1 MKKFLLALLLPSALL
16 AQPGPGYWQQEVKY
30 TMDIDFDVAKHQF
43 SGKQELLYTNNS
55 PDTLNEVFYHLYFNA
70 FQPGSMMDVRS
81 RNIVDPDKRVG
92 DRISK
97 LGKEEIGYHKISM
110 LKQNGQQVNFQ
121 VTETVMKVEL
131 AEPILPGSTA
141 TFSIDFESQVPVQ
154 IRRSGRNNAEGIDYT
169 MTQWYPKMA
178 MYDEDGWHPD
188 PYVGREFYADFG
200 TFDVNISI
208 QENFVLGGT
217 GTLTN
222 SEGIWEAKKE
232 KKGITTHEMVRSK
245 TEKRLW
251 KFHAENVHDFAWAA
265 DPDYIYKSTVG
276 PDGLLLNFYYLKDY
290 KETWEQ
296 LPEHTVELFTLMNK
310 NFGKYAYPQ
319 FSVIQGGDGGM
330 EYPMCT
336 MLKGT
341 GKLEGLVGVTVH
353 EAVHNWYYGMLAS
366 NENQYPWM
374 DEGFTSF
381 AEAEVLHTMGFEEA
395 ENPHGGAY
403 RGNAYMFAKGI
414 QEPLS
419 TPADYFAVN
428 KAYSISAYSRGEMF
442 VSQMRFIVGEE
453 AFSRGMHR
461 YFNAWKFKH
470 PDPKDF
476 LRIMEKES
484 GMQLDWYLNFWMN
497 TSKTQD
503 YAIKE
508 VKSVDRGVVQV
519 ELERIGE
526 MPMPVDITFILNDG
540 TEMVYTIPLVS
551 MFGSKEGMNAL
562 KPWSWTSPTYTFH
575 TDITSNSVKEVIIDR
590 KQETADLNR
599 ENDRYPMVRQD

>member
-1 MKKFLLALLLPSALL
+1 MKKFLLAALIPLASL

-30 TMDIDFDVAKHQF
+30 TMDIDFDVTKHQF
-43 SGKQELLYTNNS
+43 SGKQEVLYTNNS

-97 LGKEEIGYHKISM
+97 LSKEEIGYHTINM

-131 AEPILPGSTA
+131 AEPIMPGATA
-141 TFSIDFESQVPVQ
+141 TFSLDFDSQVPVQ
-154 IRRSGRNNAEGIDYT
+154 IRRSGRNNTEGIDYT

-178 MYDEDGWHPD
+178 MYDKDGWHPD

-208 QENFVLGGT
+208 QDNYVLGGT
-217 GTLTN
+217 GLLTN
-222 SEGIWEAKKE
+222 REGIWEITNE
-232 KKGITTHEMVRSK
+232 KNDITTYAMVRSK
-245 TEKRLW
+245 MAKRLW

-265 DPDYIYKSTVG
+265 DPDYIYKSVQG
-276 PDGLLLNFYYLKDY
+276 PEGLPLNFYYLKKY
-290 KETWEQ
+290 KDTWEQ
-296 LPEHTVELFTLMNK
+296 LPEHTAEFFRLMNK

-319 FSVIQGGDGGM
+319 FSVMQGGDGGM

-341 GKLEGLVGVTVH
+341 GKLGGLVGVTVH
-353 EAVHNWYYGMLAS
+353 EAAHNWYYGMLAS

-381 AEAEVLHTMGFEEA
+381 AEAEILHMMGFEEGD
-395 ENPHGGAY
+395 NPHAGAY
-403 RGNAYMFAKGI
+403 NGNAFMVKKEI

-419 TPADYFAVN
+419 TPADYFSVN

-442 VSQMRFIVGEE
+442 VSQMRYIVGEE
-453 AFSRGMHR
+453 AFRRGMHK

-476 LRIMEKES
+476 LRIMERES

-497 TSKTQD
+497 TNKTQD
-503 YAIKE
+503 YAIKQ
-508 VKSVDRGVVQV
+508 VSSVDRGLLEVQ
-519 ELERIGE
+519 LERIGE
-526 MPMPVDITFILNDG
+526 MPMPVDITFIHNNG
-540 TEMVYTIPLVS
+540 METVYTIPLVS
-551 MFGSKEGMNAL
+551 MFGSKYGMNA
-562 KPWSWTSPTYTFH
+562 KEPWPWTSPTYTLL
-575 TDITSNSVKEVIIDR
+575 TDLVANDVKEIIIDR
-590 KQETADLNR
+590 RQETADLNR
-599 ENDRYPMVRQD
+599 ENNKYISK